1 MTNRELFNKTIREEF
16 EAKMGI
22 WESMSEEEFLDWI
35 TRKGVHLDIKMGEE
49 MVSLYLKQTKSISV
63 CSIEELKVWLKQTA
77 KEA

>member
-63 CSIEELKVWLKQTA
+63 CSIEELKVWLKQTV